1 MAFVAI
7 APDAIR
13 LDIGDSKSADSA
25 TSGRYDLIK
34 GGVELFTD
42 EPLDGQGSGAFARV
56 YRRDQNASTQRAAS
70 ASHTI
75 PVTVAAEQGVI
86 GLLRLPRAA
95 RAGVLARCSRGARA
109 RLRAR
114 RRSRRRSAR
123 SSCTR

>member
-1 MAFVAI
+1 MAFVAL

-42 EPLDGQGSGAFARV
+42 KPLAGQGSGAFARV
-56 YRRDQNASTQRAAS
+56 YRRDQKSSSQRAAS

-75 PVTVAAEQGVI
+75 PVTVAAEQGVP
-86 GLLRLPRAA
+86 GLLVYLALLVLAFWRAVRAA
-95 RAGVLARCSRGARA
+95 RARVLP
-109 RLRAR
+109 R
-114 RRSRRRSAR
+114 RRSRRCSAR